1 MLHMHNKYKTNHLI
15 RLIET
20 IIWIKTFQKVKRIY
34 MKTIGKIN
42 LIQWFNPYNN
52 QQIPVKFH

>member
-15 RLIET
+15 RLIAT
-20 IIWIKTFQKVKRIY
+20 IMWIKTFQKVKKNLHENYRE
-34 MKTIGKIN
+34 KN
-42 LIQWFNPYNN
+42 LIQWFNHYNN